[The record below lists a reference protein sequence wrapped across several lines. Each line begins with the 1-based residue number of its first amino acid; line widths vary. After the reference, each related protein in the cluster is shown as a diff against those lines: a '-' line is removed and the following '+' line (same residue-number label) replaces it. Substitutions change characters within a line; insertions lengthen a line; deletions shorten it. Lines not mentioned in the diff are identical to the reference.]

1 MPTATG
7 TYEQID
13 GSPVVRFERTF
24 PHPVRTGLGRDH
36 RPRVASRS
44 GSPRPVEFDALR
56 AGAPITFR
64 FDRRPLSRR

>member
-24 PHPVRTGLGRDH
+24 PHAPGRFWAAITDPAGDVLISDTGNNRI
-36 RPRVASRS
+36 REVA
-44 GSPRPVEFDALR
+44 G
-56 AGAPITFR
+56 
-64 FDRRPLSRR
+64 